1 MDSLNI
7 SGLLR
12 TAPMRSPCGVVRS
25 PQGVLVYYSNSAF
38 VTYSDGLLPLRHTVT
53 TAVLS
58 HQHFTLPHGFLWT
71 PCGLPD
77 SSGLLRTPCRLL
89 INCHK
94 IPGVDQESLWTPC
107 SLPVHSS
114 LTAKKRK
121 IPGVILPGVN
131 QESLLTPSHSLST
144 NHKK

>member
-58 HQHFTLPHGFLWT
+58 HNHHAHPPLVAYARRPALSTCAIHPQT
-71 PCGLPD
+71 D
-77 SSGLLRTPCRLL
+77 E
-89 INCHK
+89 INSVHQR
-94 IPGVDQESLWTPC
+94 PRERPQES
-107 SLPVHSS
+107 
-114 LTAKKRK
+114 
-121 IPGVILPGVN
+121 
-131 QESLLTPSHSLST
+131 TPSQRD
-144 NHKK
+144 